1 MACKH
6 EEEKKIWQSACVI
19 QRMKINADLPNADQL
34 TFIRRQS
41 NLLHVTF
48 FSIQKE
54 YKIKYERALHLKP
67 SQTQQPILYLQRKS
81 VSSVHG
87 HLSSE
92 SGSVKLPQSSLVS
105 KVLEMSENELY
116 QLLNHAFLLVF
127 SRLCTITRFHR
138 FIYSTS
144 CVLLIWSKIYTVRPS
159 RLKAGNAIQQVN
171 RDPADNC

>member
-105 KVLEMSENELY
+105 KVLEMSENKLY

-127 SRLCTITRFHR
+127 SRLCTITRFHH
-138 FIYSTS
+138 FT
-144 CVLLIWSKIYTVRPS
+144 T
-159 RLKAGNAIQQVN
+159 QH
-171 RDPADNC
+171 PACC